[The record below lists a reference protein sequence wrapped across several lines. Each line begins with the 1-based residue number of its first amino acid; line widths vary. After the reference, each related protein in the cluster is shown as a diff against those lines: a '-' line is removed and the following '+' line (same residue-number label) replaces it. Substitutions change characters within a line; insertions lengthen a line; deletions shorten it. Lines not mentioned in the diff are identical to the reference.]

1 MNSCASEGAV
11 QRFVDGELR
20 ATELCEFVSHLSGCD
35 SCGEAERAARRE
47 ADLLASLFAPDGSAA
62 VPTERLWAGIVS
74 ALGGARSQ
82 PRCES

>member
-1 MNSCASEGAV
+1 MNSCVSEGAM
-11 QRFVDGELR
+11 QCFVDGELR
-20 ATELCEFVSHLSGCD
+20 ATELQELVSHLSGCG

-47 ADLLASLFAPDGSAA
+47 AALLSSLFAPDGSAA